1 MRLNERT
8 GVKELIER
16 NHLNFKYLER
26 NGKMKK
32 FTSRC
37 YHNKYTVEG
46 ASELNTSGGAQQNLK
61 DSLFCKITNQT
72 KTFKL
77 NFLFLTNIF
86 AVYFYLATLSN

>member
-26 NGKMKK
+26 NEKMKK
-32 FTSRC
+32 FTRRY

-61 DSLFCKITNQT
+61 DSIFCKITNQT

-77 NFLFLTNIF
+77 NFLFLTNIYLHSIF
-86 AVYFYLATLSN
+86 LSCYAV